1 MSNKPFDG
9 LDLQIGGNH
18 YKSMDIQP
26 LEFIVANDIGFIEG
40 NVIKYICRHKVKNGL
55 EDLKKARHY
64 LDMLIENYDK
74 GQPDP

>member
-1 MSNKPFDG
+1 MSNKPFMG
-9 LDLQIGGNH
+9 LDVQHGGDH
-18 YKSMDIQP
+18 YHKMTIQP
-26 LEFIVANDIGFIEG
+26 VQFIVENNIPWLEG
-40 NVIKYICRHKVKNGL
+40 NIIKYICRHQSKNGL